1 MASDSK
7 IKDSP
12 INYADLHPN
21 KPELWILKKQ
31 NRMSSLVENI
41 SDTAKWVAVFRAE
54 ESERP
59 DAVFHDPFARKLA
72 GEKGERIANAI
83 GFGRDNSWSFVAR
96 TFLFDEF
103 IMQHVKKGYDMILN
117 LAAGLDARPYRM
129 DLPSSL
135 QWVEVDLP
143 GIIEEKEKILNGENP
158 RCNLTRIKSDLADHE
173 ARIELF
179 RELNSNARKILVMT
193 EGLIIYLTSA
203 QVASFANDLSS
214 QKSFKRWMFD
224 MVSPALLKMIQ
235 ERMGP
240 ALGGSGAEFQ
250 FAPEEGEEFFL
261 QYGWRSVESKSGLK
275 TAASLNRLNEQML
288 QVAALPEPQGR
299 RDQFPWTGVCLF
311 ENINA

>member
-1 MASDSK
+1 
-7 IKDSP
+7 
-12 INYADLHPN
+12 
-21 KPELWILKKQ
+21 
-31 NRMSSLVENI
+31 MSSLVENI
-41 SDTAKWVAVFRAE
+41 SDTARWVAIFRAE

-59 DAVFHDPFARKLA
+59 DAVFHDPYARKLA
-72 GEKGERIANAI
+72 GEKGLQIADAI
-83 GFGRDNSWSFVAR
+83 GFSRDNSWSFVAR

-103 IMQHVKKGYDMILN
+103 IMQHVRQGYDMVLN

-143 GIIEEKEKILNGENP
+143 PILEEKEKILNDEKP
-158 RCNLTRIKSDLADHE
+158 KCHLTRIKLDLSDQK
-173 ARIELF
+173 ARTDLF
-179 RELNSNARKILVMT
+179 QKLNSKAGKILVMT
-193 EGLIIYLTSA
+193 EGLIIYLTNS
-203 QVASFANDLSS
+203 QVASFAADLSS
-214 QKSFKRWMFD
+214 QNNFKRWMFD

-240 ALGGSGAEFQ
+240 ALGGSGAVFQ

-261 QYGWRSVESKSGLK
+261 QYGWKSIESRSGLK

-288 QVAALPEPQGR
+288 QVAAIPEPEGR

-311 ENINA
+311 ENING

>member
-1 MASDSK
+1 
-7 IKDSP
+7 
-12 INYADLHPN
+12 
-21 KPELWILKKQ
+21 
-31 NRMSSLVENI
+31 MSYLVANI

-72 GEKGERIANAI
+72 GEKGEQIANAL
-83 GFGRDNSWSFVAR
+83 GFSRENSWSFVAR
-96 TFLFDEF
+96 TFLLDEF
-103 IMQHVKKGYDMILN
+103 IIRHVREGYDMVLN

-129 DLPSSL
+129 NLPSSL

-143 GIIEEKEKILNGENP
+143 GILEEKEKVLNDETP
-158 RCNLTRIKSDLADHE
+158 SCHLTRIKLDLADQKARTALFKKLNTE
-173 ARIELF
+173 A
-179 RELNSNARKILVMT
+179 SKILVMT

-203 QVASFANDLSS
+203 QVASFATDLSS
-214 QKSFKRWMFD
+214 QNNFKRWMFD

-235 ERMGP
+235 ERMGS
-240 ALGGSGAEFQ
+240 ALGGSGAAFQ

-261 QYGWRSVESKSGLK
+261 QYGWKNIESRSGLK

-288 QVAALPEPQGR
+288 QVAALPEPEGR

-311 ENINA
+311 ENING

>member
-1 MASDSK
+1 
-7 IKDSP
+7 
-12 INYADLHPN
+12 
-21 KPELWILKKQ
+21 
-31 NRMSSLVENI
+31 MSSLVQNI
-41 SDTAKWVAVFRAE
+41 SDTAKWVAIFRAE

-72 GEKGERIANAI
+72 GEKGEQIASAI
-83 GFGRDNSWSFVAR
+83 GFSRDNSWSFVAR

-103 IMQHVKKGYDMILN
+103 TMRHVREGYDMVLN

-143 GIIEEKEKILNGENP
+143 GIIEEKEKVLNNETP
-158 RCNLTRIKSDLADHE
+158 RCNLTRIKLDLADQK
-173 ARIELF
+173 ARMELF
-179 RELNSNARKILVMT
+179 EKLNNNASKILVMT

-203 QVASFANDLSS
+203 QVASFATDLSS
-214 QKSFKRWMFD
+214 QKNFKRWMFD

-235 ERMGP
+235 EKMGP

-261 QYGWRSVESKSGLK
+261 RYGWKSLESRSGLK
-275 TAASLNRLNEQML
+275 TAASLNRLNEEIMS
-288 QVAALPEPQGR
+288 QVAAIPETEGPSS
-299 RDQFPWTGVCLF
+299 QFPWTGVCLF
-311 ENINA
+311 ENIHE

>member
-1 MASDSK
+1 
-7 IKDSP
+7 
-12 INYADLHPN
+12 
-21 KPELWILKKQ
+21 
-31 NRMSSLVENI
+31 MSSLVQNI
-41 SDTAKWVAVFRAE
+41 SDTAKWVAIFRAE

-72 GEKGERIANAI
+72 GKKGEQIANAI
-83 GFGRDNSWSFVAR
+83 GFSRDNSWSFVAR

-103 IMQHVKKGYDMILN
+103 IMRHVREGYDMILN

-143 GIIEEKEKILNGENP
+143 GIIEEKERSLNSETP
-158 RCNLTRIKSDLADHE
+158 RCRLTRIKLDLADKK
-173 ARIELF
+173 ARMELF
-179 RELNSNARKILVMT
+179 KKLNSQAGKILVMT

-203 QVASFANDLSS
+203 QVASLASDLAS
-214 QKSFKRWMFD
+214 QKNFKRWMFD

-235 ERMGP
+235 EKMGP

-261 QYGWRSVESKSGLK
+261 QYGWKSLESRSALK
-275 TAASLNRLNEQML
+275 TAASLNRLNEEML
-288 QVAALPEPQGR
+288 KVAAIPEPEGR

-311 ENINA
+311 ENLNG

>member
-1 MASDSK
+1 
-7 IKDSP
+7 
-12 INYADLHPN
+12 
-21 KPELWILKKQ
+21 
-31 NRMSSLVENI
+31 MSSLVANI
-41 SDTAKWVAVFRAE
+41 SDTAKWVAIFRAE

-72 GEKGERIANAI
+72 GEKGEQIANAI
-83 GFGRDNSWSFVAR
+83 GFGRENSWSFVAR

-103 IMQHVKKGYDMILN
+103 ITQHVAEGYDMILN

-129 DLPSSL
+129 DLPLSL

-143 GIIEEKEKILNGENP
+143 GILEAKEKVLNDETP
-158 RCNLTRIKSDLADHE
+158 RCHLTRFRLDLADQK
-173 ARIELF
+173 ARTELF
-179 RELNSNARKILVMT
+179 KNLSSKANKILVMT

-203 QVASFANDLSS
+203 QVASFAIDLSS
-214 QKSFKRWMFD
+214 QNNFKRWMFD
-224 MVSPALLKMIQ
+224 LVSPALLKMIQ

-240 ALGGSGAEFQ
+240 ALGGSGAVFQ

-261 QYGWRSVESKSGLK
+261 QYGWRNIESRSGLK

-288 QVAALPEPQGR
+288 QVAILPEPQGR

-311 ENINA
+311 ENMNG

>member
-1 MASDSK
+1 MMIFIQ
-7 IKDSP
+7 IKR
-12 INYADLHPN
+12 NFGY
-21 KPELWILKKQ
+21 LKKTI
-31 NRMSSLVENI
+31 RMSSLVENI
-41 SDTAKWVAVFRAE
+41 SDTAKWVAIFRAE

-72 GEKGERIANAI
+72 GEKGEQIANAI

-103 IMQHVKKGYDMILN
+103 IMHHVKEGYDMILN

-143 GIIEEKEKILNGENP
+143 GIIEEKEKVLSKESP
-158 RCNLTRIKSDLADHE
+158 RCDLTRIKSDLADQK
-173 ARIELF
+173 ARTGLF
-179 RELNSNARKILVMT
+179 KKLNSKAGKILVMT

-203 QVASFANDLSS
+203 QVASLATDLSS
-214 QKSFKRWMFD
+214 QKNFKRWMFD

-261 QYGWRSVESKSGLK
+261 QYGWKSVESRSGLK
-275 TAASLNRLNEQML
+275 TAAMLNRLNEQML
-288 QVAALPEPQGR
+288 QFAALPEPEGR

-311 ENINA
+311 ENING

>member
-1 MASDSK
+1 
-7 IKDSP
+7 
-12 INYADLHPN
+12 
-21 KPELWILKKQ
+21 
-31 NRMSSLVENI
+31 MSSLVANI
-41 SDTAKWVAVFRAE
+41 SDTARWVAVFRAE

-72 GEKGERIANAI
+72 GEKGERIADSI
-83 GFGRDNSWSFVAR
+83 EFGRENSWSFVAR

-103 IMQHVKKGYDMILN
+103 IMQHVRDGYEMIVN

-143 GIIEEKEKILNGENP
+143 AILDEKEKVLNDDTP
-158 RCNLTRIKSDLADHE
+158 KCHLTRIRLDLADQK

-179 RELNSNARKILVMT
+179 KNLNSNARKILVMT
-193 EGLIIYLTSA
+193 EGLVIYLTDS
-203 QVASFANDLSS
+203 QVASLATDLSS
-214 QKSFKRWMFD
+214 QKNFRRWMFD

-240 ALGGSGAEFQ
+240 ALGGSGAIFQ
-250 FAPEEGEEFFL
+250 FAPEGGEEFFL
-261 QYGWRSVESKSGLK
+261 QYGWKSLASRSGLK
-275 TAASLNRLNEQML
+275 TAASLNRLNEQMQQL
-288 QVAALPEPQGR
+288 AALPEPEGR

-311 ENINA
+311 ENINR

>member
-1 MASDSK
+1 
-7 IKDSP
+7 
-12 INYADLHPN
+12 
-21 KPELWILKKQ
+21 
-31 NRMSSLVENI
+31 MSSLVANI

-72 GEKGERIANAI
+72 GDKGEQIANAI
-83 GFGRDNSWSFVAR
+83 AFGRENSWSFVAR

-103 IMQHVKKGYDMILN
+103 IMRYVSEGYDMVLN

-129 DLPSSL
+129 DLPPSL

-143 GIIEEKEKILNGENP
+143 AILDEKEKVLSNEKPGCHLTRIRLDLADQKARTDLFKRLNGEAN
-158 RCNLTRIKSDLADHE
+158 
-173 ARIELF
+173 
-179 RELNSNARKILVMT
+179 KILVMT

-203 QVASFANDLSS
+203 QVASLATDLSS
-214 QKSFKRWMFD
+214 QRNFKKWMFD
-224 MVSPALLKMIQ
+224 MVSPGLLKMIQ

-240 ALGGSGAEFQ
+240 DLGDSGASFR
-250 FAPEEGEEFFL
+250 FAPEEGEQFFL
-261 QYGWRSVESKSGLK
+261 KYGWKSIESRSGLK
-275 TAASLNRLNEQML
+275 TAAALNRLNEQML

-311 ENINA
+311 ENING

>member
-1 MASDSK
+1 
-7 IKDSP
+7 
-12 INYADLHPN
+12 
-21 KPELWILKKQ
+21 
-31 NRMSSLVENI
+31 MSSLVENI
-41 SDTAKWVAVFRAE
+41 SDTARWVAIFRAE

-59 DAVFHDPFARKLA
+59 DAVFHDPYARKLA
-72 GEKGERIANAI
+72 GEKGLQIADAI
-83 GFGRDNSWSFVAR
+83 GFSRDNSWSFVAR

-103 IMQHVKKGYDMILN
+103 IMQHVKQGYDMVLN

-143 GIIEEKEKILNGENP
+143 PILEEKEKILNDETP
-158 RCNLTRIKSDLADHE
+158 KCHLTRIKLDLSDQKARSDL
-173 ARIELF
+173 F
-179 RELNSNARKILVMT
+179 QKLNSKAGKILVMT
-193 EGLIIYLTSA
+193 EGLIIYLTNS
-203 QVASFANDLSS
+203 QVASFAADLSS
-214 QKSFKRWMFD
+214 ENNFKRWMFD

-240 ALGGSGAEFQ
+240 ALGGSGAVFQ

-261 QYGWRSVESKSGLK
+261 QYGWKSIESRSGLK

-288 QVAALPEPQGR
+288 QVAAIPEPEGR

-311 ENINA
+311 ENING

>member
-1 MASDSK
+1 
-7 IKDSP
+7 
-12 INYADLHPN
+12 
-21 KPELWILKKQ
+21 
-31 NRMSSLVENI
+31 MSSLVANI
-41 SDTAKWVAVFRAE
+41 SDTAKWVAIFRAE

-72 GEKGERIANAI
+72 GEKGEQIANAI
-83 GFGRDNSWSFVAR
+83 GFGRENSWSFVAR

-103 IMQHVKKGYDMILN
+103 IMQHVADGYDMILN

-143 GIIEEKEKILNGENP
+143 GILEAKEKVLNEETP
-158 RCNLTRIKSDLADHE
+158 RCHLTRFRLDLADQR
-173 ARIELF
+173 ARTELF
-179 RELNSNARKILVMT
+179 KNLNSRANKILVMT
-193 EGLIIYLTSA
+193 EGPIIYLTSA
-203 QVASFANDLSS
+203 QVASFAIDLSS
-214 QKSFKRWMFD
+214 QNNFKRWMFD

-240 ALGGSGAEFQ
+240 ALGGSCAVFQ
-250 FAPEEGEEFFL
+250 FAPEEGEEYFL
-261 QYGWRSVESKSGLK
+261 QYGWRSVASKSGLK

-299 RDQFPWTGVCLF
+299 RDQYPWTGVCLF
-311 ENINA
+311 ENVNG

>member
-1 MASDSK
+1 
-7 IKDSP
+7 
-12 INYADLHPN
+12 
-21 KPELWILKKQ
+21 
-31 NRMSSLVENI
+31 MSSLVQNI
-41 SDTAKWVAVFRAE
+41 SDTAKWVAIFRAE

-72 GEKGERIANAI
+72 GEKGEQIANAI
-83 GFGRDNSWSFVAR
+83 GFSKDNSWSFVAR

-103 IMQHVKKGYDMILN
+103 TMRHVREGYDMVLN

-143 GIIEEKEKILNGENP
+143 GIIEEKEKVLNNETP
-158 RCNLTRIKSDLADHE
+158 RCNLTRIKLDLADQK
-173 ARIELF
+173 ARMELF
-179 RELNSNARKILVMT
+179 KKLNSKASKILVIT

-203 QVASFANDLSS
+203 QVASFATDLSS
-214 QKSFKRWMFD
+214 QKNFKRWMFD

-235 ERMGP
+235 EKMGP

-261 QYGWRSVESKSGLK
+261 QYGWKSLESRSGLK
-275 TAASLNRLNEQML
+275 TAASLNRLNEEIML
-288 QVAALPEPQGR
+288 QVAAIPETEGPR
-299 RDQFPWTGVCLF
+299 SQFPWTGVCLF
-311 ENINA
+311 ENING

>member
-1 MASDSK
+1 
-7 IKDSP
+7 
-12 INYADLHPN
+12 
-21 KPELWILKKQ
+21 
-31 NRMSSLVENI
+31 MSSLVANI
-41 SDTAKWVAVFRAE
+41 SDTAKWVAIFRAE

-72 GEKGERIANAI
+72 GEKGEQIANAI
-83 GFGRDNSWSFVAR
+83 AFGRDNSWSFVAR

-103 IMQHVKKGYDMILN
+103 IMQHVGQGYDMILN

-143 GIIEEKEKILNGENP
+143 GILEAKEKVLTDETP
-158 RCNLTRIKSDLADHE
+158 RCQLTRIRLDLADQK
-173 ARIELF
+173 ARTELF
-179 RELNSNARKILVMT
+179 KNLNSKANKILVMT
-193 EGLIIYLTSA
+193 EGLLIYLTSA
-203 QVASFANDLSS
+203 QVGLFAIDLSS
-214 QKSFKRWMFD
+214 QRNFKRWMFD

-261 QYGWRSVESKSGLK
+261 QYGWRTIESRSGLK

-311 ENINA
+311 ENMNG

>member
-1 MASDSK
+1 
-7 IKDSP
+7 
-12 INYADLHPN
+12 
-21 KPELWILKKQ
+21 
-31 NRMSSLVENI
+31 MSSLVENI
-41 SDTAKWVAVFRAE
+41 SDTERWVAILRDD

-72 GEKGERIANAI
+72 GERGEQIANAI
-83 GFGRDNSWSFVAR
+83 EFGRDNSWSFIAR

-103 IMQHVKKGYDMILN
+103 IMRHVLEGYDMVLN

-143 GIIEEKEKILNGENP
+143 GIIEEKEKVLNKEAP
-158 RCNLTRIKSDLADHE
+158 RCNLIRIKSDLADQK

-179 RELNSNARKILVMT
+179 KKLNSKANKILVLT
-193 EGLIIYLTSA
+193 EGLIIYLTST
-203 QVASFANDLSS
+203 QVGSFATDLSL
-214 QKSFKRWMFD
+214 QKSFKRWVFD

-235 ERMGP
+235 EIMGP

-250 FAPEEGEEFFL
+250 FAPDEGEEFFL
-261 QYGWRSVESKSGLK
+261 QYGWKSVESRSGLK

-288 QVAALPEPQGR
+288 QVAPLTEPRGH
-299 RDQFPWTGVCLF
+299 RDQLPWTGVCLF
-311 ENINA
+311 QNING